1 MSNRVRGVY
10 SITAKGRLITVL
22 WSAMVKDVNAA
33 LIIVALLMALVFVLI
48 VGAQP

>member
-1 MSNRVRGVY
+1 MSNRVRGAY
-10 SITAKGRLITVL
+10 SITVKRSLITVL

-33 LIIVALLMALVFVLI
+33 LIVVAVLMTLVVVLI

>member
-10 SITAKGRLITVL
+10 SITVKRRLITVL

-33 LIIVALLMALVFVLI
+33 LIIVAVLMTLVFVLI

>member
-1 MSNRVRGVY
+1 MINRVRGVH
-10 SITAKGRLITVL
+10 SRTVERRLITIL

-33 LIIVALLMALVFVLI
+33 LIIVAVLMTLVVVLI